1 MHFNPNKL
9 FRWLSIRTKLIIAF
23 TSLSILPLLLVG
35 VYSVLSNARALE
47 EVAVENLNHDVLS
60 TKEKAASFLSN
71 AEADIYFLRH
81 SFLFRE
87 FLKALIHRDARY
99 ERRLSDVEK
108 QMLSFA
114 ESRKIYY
121 QIRFIGAD
129 GEEFFRVENSSR
141 ASRVV
146 PHIELRTGAEHFY
159 RLLVSKLKAG
169 QVAFTPAELL
179 DDDGTTIPVI
189 SYGLPVIEG
198 GVQRGILITN
208 IFAKD
213 LFKVLEGARHIEMQG
228 KVVLVSEG
236 GHYLYHPDKKRDWN
250 KLLASREDENL
261 WSEYPPDVAKE
272 ILSGKTGMV
281 SAKIG
286 EMISY
291 APLFDEKSGLS
302 NSYIIYEAVPRD
314 VILQP
319 VKSFAL
325 LYLGMILVFL
335 FGSVGLGFLA
345 TSQLADPIR
354 KLQVGAEIISNGN
367 YMHRLRIETNDEI
380 EQLAQQFN
388 AMATSLEKH
397 EEEIQQ
403 HRTKL
408 EEMVRQRTQELTE
421 EKSKLQ
427 AILDNVHSA
436 FVLLDRDFR
445 IQTASA
451 AFTAVTGKRYEDVK
465 GRDCREVFCQGGFC
479 RNCICQQALTSG
491 GIESHIDQTADRK
504 GSGRFIEH
512 VAIPMKEDGEIT
524 SILEIITDVTE
535 RKQFEQN
542 LIRTEKLMA
551 AGEMSSII
559 AHEFRNSLTSIKM
572 ILQLQRE
579 SERLIQSDRKSLSV
593 ALNSIDHME
602 GIVTE
607 LLNFARPKPME
618 FRAEPLNGIINESL
632 AFAQLHMNKR
642 SITVKKVLDSALPE
656 VLLDA
661 PRFKEA
667 LINILL
673 NAAQAIDGRN
683 QRLSRGEIHILT
695 KRTRL
700 RNALR
705 DFALAEGLG
714 DKVSDSI
721 GNEIVLK
728 RGTECALIEISDTGC
743 GIERTH
749 LSRIFD
755 PFFTTKTSGTG
766 LGLPMVKRT
775 VNAHRG
781 IVSVKSK
788 QGEGTTFSIYL
799 PLSGGTKV

>member
-1 MHFNPNKL
+1 MNFNPNKL
-9 FRWLSIRTKLIIAF
+9 FPWLSIRTKLIIAF
-23 TSLSILPLLLVG
+23 TSLSIIPLLLVG
-35 VYSVLSNARALE
+35 VYSVSSNSRALE
-47 EVAVENLNHDVLS
+47 QVAVENLQHDVLT

-71 AEADIYFLRH
+71 AEADIHFLRQ

-87 FLKALIHRDARY
+87 FLKALIDRDPQYA
-99 ERRLSDVEK
+99 RRLSDVEK
-108 QMLSFA
+108 QMLTFA

-121 QIRFIGAD
+121 QIRFIGPD
-129 GEEFFRVENSSR
+129 GEELFRVENSSR

-146 PHIELRTGAEHFY
+146 SHTELRTGAEHFY
-159 RLLVSKLKAG
+159 RLLVSKLKSG

-179 DDDGTTIPVI
+179 DENGTTIAVI

-213 LFKVLEGARHIEMQG
+213 LFKVLEGPRHIEMQG

-236 GHYLYHPDKKRDWN
+236 GQYLYHPEKKRDWN

-261 WSEYPPDVAKE
+261 LRDYPPDIAKE

-281 SAKIG
+281 SGNVG

-291 APLFDEKSGLS
+291 APLFDDKSGLS
-302 NSYIIYEAVPRD
+302 HSYIIYEAVPRD

-325 LYLGMILVFL
+325 LYLGIILVFL

-345 TSQLADPIR
+345 TSQLASPIR
-354 KLQVGAEIISNGN
+354 KLQEGAEVISKGN
-367 YMHRLRIETNDEI
+367 YAHRLRIETNDEI
-380 EQLAQQFN
+380 EQLARQFN
-388 AMATSLEKH
+388 AMATSLEQH
-397 EEEIQQ
+397 EKEIQQ

-408 EEMVRQRTQELTE
+408 EEMVKQRTQELSE

-451 AFTAVTGKRYEDVK
+451 AFTAISGRRFDEVK
-465 GRDCREVFCQGGFC
+465 GQDCRTIFRQTGIC
-479 RNCICQQALTSG
+479 RNCVCQQALKSG
-491 GIESHIDQTADRK
+491 RIESHIDLAVDPK
-504 GSGRFIEH
+504 GNERFIEH
-512 VAIPMKEDGEIT
+512 VAIPMKENGEV
-524 SILEIITDVTE
+524 SSVLEIITDITE
-535 RKQFEQN
+535 RKRFEQN

-579 SERLIQSDRKSLSV
+579 SERLSKSDRKSLSV

-618 FRAEPLNGIINESL
+618 FRVEPLNKIINESL

-642 SITVKKVLDSALPE
+642 SIALRKVLDSKLPA

-683 QRLSRGEIHILT
+683 QRSHAGEIRILT
-695 KRTRL
+695 KRIHL
-700 RNALR
+700 RKTLR
-705 DFALAEGLG
+705 DFALAEAVGEG
-714 DKVSDSI
+714 GSDSV

-728 RGTECALIEISDTGC
+728 RGEECALIEISDTGC
-743 GIERTH
+743 GIGRIH
-749 LSRIFD
+749 LGRIFD
-755 PFFTTKTSGTG
+755 PFFTTKTNGTG

-775 VNAHRG
+775 VNSHGG
-781 IVSVKSK
+781 IVTVRSK
-788 QGEGTTFSIYL
+788 QGQGTTFSIYL
-799 PLSGGTKV
+799 PLSDGTKT